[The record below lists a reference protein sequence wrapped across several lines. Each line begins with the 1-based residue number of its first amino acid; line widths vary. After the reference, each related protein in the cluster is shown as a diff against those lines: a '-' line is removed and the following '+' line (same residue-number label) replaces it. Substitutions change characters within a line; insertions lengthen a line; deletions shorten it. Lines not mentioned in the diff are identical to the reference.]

1 MPDTIPLEAVAVGR
15 LPLLLPPHI
24 HSHVEE
30 GLVTLLEA
38 VREVEG
44 AQDESERKGKRAKP
58 YTDDNDDDD
67 NDDDDDFDN
76 DDDDGADV
84 DIDDGSGDNLASRGA
99 KPAAASGQEP
109 SAQPERGPFS
119 HPASAWGQRKEH
131 VPPTM
136 YSDANSQRAKG
147 VIGSSHP
154 HGDASQGV
162 TVVEPQTQQQQV
174 KVCLLL
180 VLFASTT
187 KMPSTEPVGHFSDV
201 CICPLNKEISGKSFN
216 NDKKIME

>member
-1 MPDTIPLEAVAVGR
+1 V
-15 LPLLLPPHI
+15 
-24 HSHVEE
+24 S
-30 GLVTLLEA
+30 LLEA

-44 AQDESERKGKRAKP
+44 AQDESERKAKRAKP

-76 DDDDGADV
+76 DDDDDADV
-84 DIDDGSGDNLASRGA
+84 DIDDGSGDNLLMDGAGVASRGA

-109 SAQPERGPFS
+109 SAQPEQGPFLKPS

-136 YSDANSQRAKG
+136 YSDANSQRAKV

-154 HGDASQGV
+154 HGDASQATPQRATVALEAQGGV
-162 TVVEPQTQQQQV
+162 AALPV
-174 KVCLLL
+174 KVQC
-180 VLFASTT
+180 
-187 KMPSTEPVGHFSDV
+187 
-201 CICPLNKEISGKSFN
+201 
-216 NDKKIME
+216 